1 MEIVDMPKGVVKG
14 PKQEKIWEYKKK
26 QVEKQT
32 GKKAS
37 QFTETEWRRVN
48 FLYQK
53 AKKKH
58 KGKLPKKY
66 ETKSSVP
73 FSDYV
78 KEQYEIITMVKPI
91 EHFKG
96 SGVQPFWSVQT
107 ERTHG
112 RPGIIKVSR
121 SKLDDPNLS
130 IITTRPDYKRVA
142 GGEDIFQG
150 SKEGLLEYLKRTYRD
165 FKTIEFVKN

>member
-1 MEIVDMPKGVVKG
+1 MEMMDMPKGVVKG
-14 PKQEKIWEYKKK
+14 TKQEKIWEYKKK

-32 GKKAS
+32 GRKAS

-66 ETKSSVP
+66 ETKGSV
-73 FSDYV
+73 FSDRV
-78 KEQYEIITMVKPI
+78 KEQYEILTMVKPL
-91 EHFKG
+91 EHFKE
-96 SGVQPFWSVQT
+96 SGIKPFWSIQT

-112 RPGIIKVSR
+112 RPGIIRISR
-121 SKLDDPNLS
+121 SKLEDPNLS
-130 IITTRPDYKRVA
+130 ITTRPDYKRIA

-150 SKEGLLEYLKRTYRD
+150 SKESLLEYLKHTYRD